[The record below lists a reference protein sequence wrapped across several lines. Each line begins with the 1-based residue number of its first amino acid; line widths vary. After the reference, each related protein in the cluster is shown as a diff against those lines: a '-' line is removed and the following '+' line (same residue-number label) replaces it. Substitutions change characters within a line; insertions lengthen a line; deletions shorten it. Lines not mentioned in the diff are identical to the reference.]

1 MLFTFTFWT
10 RKFILILSV
19 KTIDLSF
26 RCMVHGNPFYI
37 SIVAPVAAI
46 IMTNLIVLVKV
57 TVRLHRRF
65 KHRSVISEVRI
76 AFAFN
81 LLLGTTWVLAFFAI
95 EEVTMV
101 FQWLFCIT
109 NSLQGLF
116 IFLFYTVQNREVRK
130 TWLNALGKDPLS
142 KSSQSNV
149 SGNTSS
155 KDKEG

>member
-1 MLFTFTFWT
+1 
-10 RKFILILSV
+10 
-19 KTIDLSF
+19 
-26 RCMVHGNPFYI
+26 MVHGNPFYI

-95 EEVTMV
+95 QEVTMV

-109 NSLQGLF
+109 NSLQGLS
-116 IFLFYTVQNREVRK
+116 FLHCAKSRSKKDLVKRSWEGSIIQIITVKCFWEYEFKRQGRLEI
-130 TWLNALGKDPLS
+130 
-142 KSSQSNV
+142 
-149 SGNTSS
+149 
-155 KDKEG
+155 